1 MPAGMPMLTDSTFM
15 FLRNLLLM
23 SFILSPAL
31 ILFGMIIFAG
41 KPKDQIKTAEAL
53 SDEEETDER

>member
-31 ILFGMIIFAG
+31 ILFGMIIFSG
-41 KPKDQIKTAEAL
+41 KPKDQIEQEEAGR
-53 SDEEETDER
+53 DKIETDER